1 MTYHKPYLHQAR
13 LANMLTPAKSR
24 TARSLLEWS
33 QIDLGARSNLS
44 EGAVRDFEKE
54 RRPLSPKSLL
64 IIRDAFED
72 AGVEFTNGIAPGV
85 RLCPGLQ

>member
-1 MTYHKPYLHQAR
+1 
-13 LANMLTPAKSR
+13 LANMLTPAQSR
-24 TARSLLEWS
+24 SARSLLEWS

-44 EGAVRDFEKE
+44 ESAIRDFEKG
-54 RRPLSPKSLL
+54 RRPLSSKSLL

-85 RLCPGLQ
+85 RLCPGSSE